1 MDWNLS
7 WPSSEGFSHGEFAG
21 QGVPKALNT
30 CLGSQVVADEDGAEM
45 SPGIREQIL
54 GSKS

>member
-1 MDWNLS
+1 MVSLLAKV
-7 WPSSEGFSHGEFAG
+7 FR
-21 QGVPKALNT
+21 KALNT
-30 CLGSQVVADEDGAEM
+30 CLGSQVAADEDGAEM